1 MVLPNCNETRACAH
15 SPAGVDEVC
24 DLILEEQRA
33 EPDEVDRNGLED
45 AEREVSAR
53 EFGPGLRH
61 RADESAENG

>member
-1 MVLPNCNETRACAH
+1 
-15 SPAGVDEVC
+15 VDEVS

-45 AEREVSAR
+45 AEREVR
-53 EFGPGLRH
+53 TRQLGPDLRH